1 MSELPAPPPVVG
13 PETEVFWAATAEGR
27 LLLPRCDACSEVF
40 WYPRGICPRCGSL
53 AVSWITSPGRG
64 SVYSW
69 TLNRRGEGAYA
80 EVGPY
85 VLAYVELDEGVCL
98 MTNVV
103 EVDPAQLEVGA
114 RVVVSFADTGEG
126 VSLVRFRPE
135 RTDVRR

>member
-53 AVSWITSPGRG
+53 AVSWIESPGRG

-103 EVDPAQLEVGA
+103 EVDPAQLQVGA